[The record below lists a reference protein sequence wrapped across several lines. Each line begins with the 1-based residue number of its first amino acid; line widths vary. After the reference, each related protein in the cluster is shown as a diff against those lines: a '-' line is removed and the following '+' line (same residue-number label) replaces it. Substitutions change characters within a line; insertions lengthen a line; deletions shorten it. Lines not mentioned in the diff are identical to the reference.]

1 MMPINRAASATRGE
15 EGRCPRGIAVA
26 AGAVAL
32 VATALL
38 AGALTPGPLPRLGG
52 PVLVVAVVAA
62 AFGDG
67 RCALAVAALAWAIG
81 NGFLVNQFGEL
92 RWHPGA
98 DVPFLI
104 GLLVA
109 VAVGMTVAQ
118 IRREVRTGARMR
130 PFVALLREDPQGAG
144 PGRSGRW
151 AVVDCGCRRK
161 G

>member
-1 MMPINRAASATRGE
+1 MLG
-15 EGRCPRGIAVA
+15 
-26 AGAVAL
+26 AL
-32 VATALL
+32 V
-38 AGALTPGPLPRLGG
+38 LTPVLLVGEIWNTPQLATVRDHPGLALIGG
-52 PVLVVAVVAA
+52 GVGLV
-62 AFGDG
+62 
-67 RCALAVAALAWAIG
+67 AVAALAWAIG